1 MRERLDAAAARA
13 RHPRTWLRSAWRGQS
28 LRTKLVLMIT
38 ALMLALVVVTAL
50 ATAALFRQEMVR
62 QLDEDMAANRD
73 TVSMYLAN
81 VAQTGEYY
89 MPQLP
94 ILRFYGVVWDNEGG
108 RVVQTPVM
116 PGADEPDLPALTPA
130 QALERGSA
138 SFEVPGTEQDSSGWR
153 VQLYGLSSGDGTMA
167 VALPLHSVSSS
178 VERVTSIVVTI
189 GLLATA
195 GAVIVANLAVQ
206 RAFRTLNRVERTAA
220 KIAAGD
226 LTQRVESAAPDT
238 EVGRLSRSL
247 NAMLAHIES
256 AFQDKEASEDKMRR
270 FVQDASH
277 ELRTPLVTIR
287 GFSELY
293 RHGGLGDEEDVAAA
307 MQRIESEATRMTR
320 LVEDLLT
327 LARLDEQRPLEHAPV
342 DLLILA
348 MDSMMDASVNAPDRK
363 VTLVGLDGGR
373 AGSAPIVGDENRM
386 RQVVVNLM
394 VNALRYTPAGTPIEI
409 AVGTVDHL
417 GSAAAGTAGEG
428 RSSVIEIRDHG
439 LGVSAED
446 AARIFERFY
455 RADTSR
461 HRETGGTGLG
471 LAIVAAIVAQ
481 HGGSVR
487 LLETEGGG
495 ATFSVHL
502 PWAPIEDEADED
514 FEDGEEG
521 GEDVGALNAHAR
533 PVTGPQ
539 TGLAE
544 LAAPSGTG
552 ASAMDA
558 ARRTRLQRAGERFR
572 RASAERR
579 RRGAAPAQS
588 PAADAPSTGEPG
600 PDHGRTDRP

>member
-1 MRERLDAAAARA
+1 MRARLDAAAAHV
-13 RHPRTWLRSAWRGQS
+13 RHPRAWLRGTWQGQS
-28 LRTKLVLMIT
+28 LRTKLVVMIA
-38 ALMLALVVVTAL
+38 ALMLALVAVTAL
-50 ATAALFRQEMVR
+50 ATAALFRQEAVR

-94 ILRFYGVVWDNEGG
+94 ILRFYGVVWDNEGA
-108 RVVQTPVM
+108 RVVQTPVT
-116 PGADEPDLPALTPA
+116 PDADEPALPGITPA
-130 QALERGSA
+130 EARERGSA
-138 SFEVPGTEQDSSGWR
+138 SFEVPGTQEDSSGWR

-167 VALPLHSVSSS
+167 VALPLQSVTSS

-195 GAVIVANLAVQ
+195 GTVIVANLAVQ

-226 LTQRVESAAPDT
+226 LSQRVESAAPDT

-256 AFQDKEASEDKMRR
+256 AFRDKEISEDKMRR

-293 RHGGLGDEEDVAAA
+293 RHGGLREEEDVAAA

-348 MDSMMDASVNAPDRK
+348 MDSMMDASVNAPDRR
-363 VTLVGLDGGR
+363 VTLVGPDDDR
-373 AGSAPIVGDENRM
+373 AAPAPILGDENRM

-394 VNALRYTPAGTPIEI
+394 ANALRYTPAGTPIEI

-417 GSAAAGTAGEG
+417 GGQAGADGAG

-439 LGVSAED
+439 PGVSEED
-446 AARIFERFY
+446 RARIFERFY

-502 PWAPIEDEADED
+502 PWAPFEDEADED
-514 FEDGEEG
+514 FEDECPP
-521 GEDVGALNAHAR
+521 AR
-533 PVTGPQ
+533 DTDDDAAGPPTGP
-539 TGLAE
+539 LA
-544 LAAPSGTG
+544 LTAPSGAG
-552 ASAMDA
+552 ASAADA
-558 ARRTRLQRAGERFR
+558 ARSSRLLRAAERFR

-579 RRGAAPAQS
+579 RRASAPAQAPQTAAPS
-588 PAADAPSTGEPG
+588 PGEDDPAAERDA
-600 PDHGRTDRP
+600 RP